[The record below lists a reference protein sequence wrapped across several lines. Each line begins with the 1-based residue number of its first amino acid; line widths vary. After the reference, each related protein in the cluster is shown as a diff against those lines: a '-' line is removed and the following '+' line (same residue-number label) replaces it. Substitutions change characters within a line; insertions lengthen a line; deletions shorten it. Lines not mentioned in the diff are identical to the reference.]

1 MESLNRKKR
10 LPVWARM
17 ILALVL
23 AIIGGGI
30 WGFVAVAAGLPSMW
44 IGVGVAVIGAI
55 AIVRMFG
62 DKNSR
67 DSN

>member
-1 MESLNRKKR
+1 
-10 LPVWARM
+10 M

-62 DKNSR
+62 DKNSH

>member
-1 MESLNRKKR
+1 
-10 LPVWARM
+10 M

>member
-1 MESLNRKKR
+1 MDSLNRIKR
-10 LPVWARM
+10 LPVWVRT

-30 WGFVAVAAGLPSMW
+30 WGFVAVAMGVPNIWVGAGA
-44 IGVGVAVIGAI
+44 AVIGAI
-55 AIVRMFG
+55 SMAWVFG
-62 DKNSR
+62 GKKSQ

>member
-62 DKNSR
+62 DKNSH